1 MSRHWKL
8 CKHDQRRSITGC
20 GVHLQARKL
29 RRNARNRWV
38 LICANPWCPDRW
50 LWTQGPLWC
59 RRPSSVFMQHL
70 PQTRIHNT
78 RLNNSQHSRPSLLN
92 PAQPCWHN
100 TVQHPLSP
108 QHNSLAASSSP
119 FHFQEPHIVVEHGR
133 IYGPH
138 SKRAPLQYPLSR
150 AITAK
155 HCSHDSKTHFLQ
167 GYEGRTQ
174 DRAVGS

>member
-1 MSRHWKL
+1 MKRVWALSRHWKL

-20 GVHLQARKL
+20 GVHLQAR
-29 RRNARNRWV
+29 NARNQWV

-119 FHFQEPHIVVEHGR
+119 SLVPV
-133 IYGPH
+133 P
-138 SKRAPLQYPLSR
+138 RAPHCGR
-150 AITAK
+150 AR
-155 HCSHDSKTHFLQ
+155 SHLWSTFQ
-167 GYEGRTQ
+167 TSPSPISP
-174 DRAVGS
+174 V